1 MVQVRIPPSFEKLLG
16 TSVETFDDLLS
27 FMLPESAN
35 LFMSKMETLVEQISQ
50 HDRFIT
56 GLQVGNK
63 VKCLI
68 NELNME
74 AGKGTEIICATEM
87 YELEEKLVES
97 NSQLI
102 IEKLQAQ
109 EAQSKRENELLQ
121 QQYKEQTRFLAM
133 LSHELRS
140 PLIGVGSLINV
151 IKRNHKYGESILEPL
166 KVMRLT
172 IDQFNFLIN
181 DILTYSQTQ
190 SKHGDVLDN

>member
-74 AGKGTEIICATEM
+74 VGKGTEIICATEM